1 MIEDTTK
8 TRKTRGQ
15 FHTAIFMFALT
26 YAGFMVQAVW
36 FKNLL
41 IVINCA
47 VWGMLAATCWAAM
60 RQAKRLHP
68 ISLSI
73 QGDRVVRSSKNR
85 PRSHHEG
92 TSSD

>member
-1 MIEDTTK
+1 
-8 TRKTRGQ
+8 
-15 FHTAIFMFALT
+15 
-26 YAGFMVQAVW
+26 
-36 FKNLL
+36 
-41 IVINCA
+41 
-47 VWGMLAATCWAAM
+47 M